1 MGEIRKYRRESK
13 VHLTRRIF
21 PFPPSRFSFI

>member
-13 VHLTRRIF
+13 VHLTRRISSF
-21 PFPPSRFSFI
+21 PLSRFSFI